1 MVQLEETQDEKTQD
15 PGPREPRNDFS
26 EPKLLHLPIPRKV
39 LNSLTGDIDFSFIT
53 SNLLFSLRVV
63 IAKIPVYPG
72 IYTGFIISFS
82 KQFYLRGSLLKT
94 ADRINIILNF

>member
-1 MVQLEETQDEKTQD
+1 MLPYQSSVIAALQHKLVSNEEIRDMGHRPPDQ
-15 PGPREPRNDFS
+15 GNFFS

-39 LNSLTGDIDFSFIT
+39 LNSLTGDIGFSFIT

-72 IYTGFIISFS
+72 IYTGFTISFS
-82 KQFYLRGSLLKT
+82 NSF
-94 ADRINIILNF
+94 I

>member
-63 IAKIPVYPG
+63 IAKIPIYPG
-72 IYTGFIISFS
+72 IYAGFTISFS
-82 KQFYLRGSLLKT
+82 KQFYLRGALPKT
-94 ADRINIILNF
+94 AGRINITLNL

>member
-39 LNSLTGDIDFSFIT
+39 LNSLTGDIGFSFIT
-53 SNLLFSLRVV
+53 SNLLFSLCVV

-72 IYTGFIISFS
+72 IYVNKTVYIHNGILLSFKRKFS
-82 KQFYLRGSLLKT
+82 HMLQHWMKRH
-94 ADRINIILNF
+94 

>member
-15 PGPREPRNDFS
+15 PGPREPTNDFS

-39 LNSLTGDIDFSFIT
+39 LNSLTGDIGFSFIT

-72 IYTGFIISFS
+72 IYTGFTISFS
-82 KQFYLRGSLLKT
+82 NSF
-94 ADRINIILNF
+94 I

>member
-15 PGPREPRNDFS
+15 PGPREPRNDFN
-26 EPKLLHLPIPRKV
+26 EPKRLHFPIPRKV
-39 LNSLTGDIDFSFIT
+39 LNSLTGDIGFSFIT

-72 IYTGFIISFS
+72 IYTGFTISFS
-82 KQFYLRGSLLKT
+82 NSF
-94 ADRINIILNF
+94 I

>member
-39 LNSLTGDIDFSFIT
+39 LNSLTGDIGFSFIT

-63 IAKIPVYPG
+63 ITKIPVYLG
-72 IYTGFIISFS
+72 IYAGFTITFA
-82 KQFYLRGSLLKT
+82 KQFYHRGSTLKLS
-94 ADRINIILNF
+94 AE

>member
-39 LNSLTGDIDFSFIT
+39 LNSLTGDICFSFIN
-53 SNLLFSLRVV
+53 SNLLFSLHVV
-63 IAKIPVYPG
+63 IAKIPAWDSLH
-72 IYTGFIISFS
+72 FL
-82 KQFYLRGSLLKT
+82 YLVHYFLFQRVLSERLSP
-94 ADRINIILNF
+94 